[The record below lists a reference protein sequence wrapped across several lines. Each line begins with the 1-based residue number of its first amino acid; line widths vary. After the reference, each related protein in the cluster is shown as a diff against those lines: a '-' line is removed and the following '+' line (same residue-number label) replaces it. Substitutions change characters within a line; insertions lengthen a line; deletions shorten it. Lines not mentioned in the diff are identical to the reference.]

1 MRLLTHSEMNKTW
14 NWALTVALAGFLFG
28 FDTVVISGAND
39 PIKELWPTSPWFHG
53 VFIMSMA
60 LWGTVLGSL
69 AGGIPTKRL
78 GRKKTLVWVGILY
91 LVSALGSGLATDP
104 YMFSFFRFLGG
115 VGVGASTVAAPTYIS
130 EISTAKSRGRLVAL
144 YQFNIV
150 FGILIA
156 YISNYLLA
164 GFDGDNDW
172 RWMLGVEAIPAALY
186 CVLILGV
193 PKSPR
198 WLVIQQNDEAG
209 ALNTLKLIHNDP
221 VKAKAE
227 FDTIKNHTSFE
238 TSRKGVFSGKYNKSL
253 ILAFLLA
260 FFNQLSGINFVL
272 YYAPDILKEA
282 GFVTTYTSPPE
293 GTSVLNN
300 SESAPDNNE
309 DEHTSSDKV
318 SAANETQA
326 EKSAESDST
335 KKDFAEND
343 EPDRSESLLASVA
356 IGGTNLLFTF
366 LGLFLI
372 DRMGRKSLMY
382 IGSAGYIISL
392 AMVAYGF
399 YSGASAGFNLFFILL
414 FIASHAVG
422 QGAVIWVFISEI
434 FPNNV
439 RAAGQAWG
447 TGTHWVFA
455 ALITML
461 GEVVT
466 DAFQGWMIFTFFAAF
481 MVLQLLFTHFMMPE
495 TKGVSLE
502 ELQDQLTSKD
512 A

>member
-1 MRLLTHSEMNKTW
+1 MKKLW
-14 NWALTVALAGFLFG
+14 NWSLTVALAGFLFG
-28 FDTVVISGAND
+28 FDTVVISGANA
-39 PIKELWPTSPWFHG
+39 PIKELWETSAWFHG

-69 AGGIPTKRL
+69 AGGIPTKHF
-78 GRKKTLVWVGILY
+78 GRKNTLIWVGVLY

-150 FGILIA
+150 FGILVA
-156 YISNYLLA
+156 FISNYMLSGIGGA
-164 GFDGDNDW
+164 NDW
-172 RWMLGVEAIPAALY
+172 RWMLGVEALPAALY
-186 CVLILGV
+186 CLLILGV

-198 WLVIQQNDEAG
+198 WLLVQKGDELN
-209 ALNTLKLIHNDP
+209 ALKTLKLLHNNDN
-221 VKAKAE
+221 AALAE
-227 FDTIKNHTSFE
+227 LEMIKTHREE
-238 TSRKGVFSGKYNKSL
+238 TTRGINVFSGKYNRSL
-253 ILAFLLA
+253 TLAFLLA
-260 FFNQLSGINFVL
+260 FFNQVSGINFIL
-272 YYAPDILKEA
+272 YYAPVILENA
-282 GFVTTYTSPPE
+282 GF
-293 GTSVLNN
+293 
-300 SESAPDNNE
+300 A
-309 DEHTSSDKV
+309 SSD
-318 SAANETQA
+318 
-326 EKSAESDST
+326 
-335 KKDFAEND
+335 
-343 EPDRSESLLASVA
+343 SLLSSIS

-366 LGLFLI
+366 VGLYLI

-382 IGSAGYIISL
+382 IGSVGYIISL

-399 YSGASAGFNLFFILL
+399 KTEANASFNLFFILS

-434 FPNNV
+434 FPNSV

-461 GEVVT
+461 GEVVIES
-466 DAFQGWMIFTFFAAF
+466 FPSWMIFAVFAAF

-495 TKGVSLE
+495 TKGISLE
-502 ELQDQLTSKD
+502 ELQDELQSN
-512 A
+512 

>member
-1 MRLLTHSEMNKTW
+1 MNKLW
-14 NWALTVALAGFLFG
+14 NWSLTVALAGFLFG
-28 FDTVVISGAND
+28 FDTVVISGANA
-39 PIKELWPTSPWFHG
+39 PIKELWQTSAWFHG

-69 AGGIPTKRL
+69 AGGIPTKRI
-78 GRKKTLVWVGILY
+78 GRKNTLIWVGVLY

-130 EISTAKSRGRLVAL
+130 EISSAKSRGRLVAL

-156 YISNYLLA
+156 FISNYLL
-164 GFDGDNDW
+164 DGVGGSNDW

-186 CVLILGV
+186 CLLIFGV
-193 PKSPR
+193 PNSPR
-198 WLVIQQNDEAG
+198 WLVVQQNDEAG
-209 ALNTLKLIHNDP
+209 ALATLQLIHGNGD
-221 VKAKAE
+221 KAQAE
-227 FDTIKNHTSFE
+227 LDTIKNHTSEE

-253 ILAFLLA
+253 LLAFLLA
-260 FFNQLSGINFVL
+260 FFNQLSGINFIL
-272 YYAPDILKEA
+272 YYAPVILENA
-282 GFVTTYTSPPE
+282 GF
-293 GTSVLNN
+293 
-300 SESAPDNNE
+300 A
-309 DEHTSSDKV
+309 SSD
-318 SAANETQA
+318 
-326 EKSAESDST
+326 
-335 KKDFAEND
+335 
-343 EPDRSESLLASVA
+343 SLLSSIS
-356 IGGTNLLFTF
+356 IGGTNLIFTF
-366 LGLFLI
+366 VGLYLI

-382 IGSAGYIISL
+382 IGSVGYIISL

-399 YSGASAGFNLFFILL
+399 KTEASAGFNLFFILT

-434 FPNNV
+434 FPNSV

-461 GEVVT
+461 GEVVIE
-466 DAFQGWMIFTFFAAF
+466 AFPGWTVFAFFAAF

>member
-1 MRLLTHSEMNKTW
+1 MKKLW
-14 NWALTVALAGFLFG
+14 NWSLTVALAGFLFG
-28 FDTVVISGAND
+28 FDTVVISGANA
-39 PIKELWPTSPWFHG
+39 PIKELWETSAWFHG

-69 AGGIPTKRL
+69 AGGIPTKHF
-78 GRKKTLVWVGILY
+78 GRKNTLIWVGVLY

-150 FGILIA
+150 FGILVA
-156 YISNYLLA
+156 FISNYLLSGIGGA
-164 GFDGDNDW
+164 NDW
-172 RWMLGVEAIPAALY
+172 RWMLGVEALPAALY
-186 CVLILGV
+186 CLLILGV

-198 WLVIQQNDEAG
+198 WLLVQKGDELN
-209 ALNTLKLIHNDP
+209 ALKTLKLLHDNDS
-221 VKAKAE
+221 AALAE
-227 FDTIKNHTSFE
+227 LEMIKTHREQTTRGIN
-238 TSRKGVFSGKYNKSL
+238 VFSGKYNRSL
-253 ILAFLLA
+253 TLAFLLA
-260 FFNQLSGINFVL
+260 FFNQLSGINFIL
-272 YYAPDILKEA
+272 YYAPVILENA
-282 GFVTTYTSPPE
+282 GF
-293 GTSVLNN
+293 
-300 SESAPDNNE
+300 A
-309 DEHTSSDKV
+309 SSD
-318 SAANETQA
+318 
-326 EKSAESDST
+326 
-335 KKDFAEND
+335 
-343 EPDRSESLLASVA
+343 SLLSSIS

-366 LGLFLI
+366 VGLYLI

-382 IGSAGYIISL
+382 IGSVGYIISL

-399 YSGASAGFNLFFILL
+399 KTEANASFNLFFILS

-434 FPNNV
+434 FPNSV

-461 GEVVT
+461 GEVVIES
-466 DAFQGWMIFTFFAAF
+466 FPGWIIFAVFAAF

-495 TKGVSLE
+495 TKGISLE
-502 ELQDQLTSKD
+502 ELQDELQSN
-512 A
+512 